1 MGVTDLDAFLRAAG
15 TTREELVRDVRAKS
29 VDLAGTIHDEIGRLR
44 ESPGRRPKPAMR
56 ASEEIADEI
65 QGLLRDLLT
74 DLEIL
79 IVAGDVT
86 LKDVTV
92 DDIHPS
98 AVAPYLTIAVRAHL
112 GARNAD
118 RTDVSPTPLSTA
130 RAALDIA
137 LDRVDRYV
145 KGIATLF
152 GEPIVDRPT
161 EERERE

>member
-1 MGVTDLDAFLRAAG
+1 MGELDLEAFLRSAG
-15 TTREELVRDVRAKS
+15 TTREELVRDARAEAM
-29 VDLAGTIHDEIGRLR
+29 DLAGTIHDEVQRLR
-44 ESPGRRPKPAMR
+44 GSLGRRPKSAVR

-65 QGLLRDLLT
+65 QGLLRELLT

-79 IVAGDVT
+79 IVARDLT

-92 DDIHPS
+92 DDIHPA

-118 RTDVSPTPLSTA
+118 RTDVSPMPLSTA
-130 RAALDIA
+130 RAAFDIA
-137 LDRVDRYV
+137 VDRVDRYV

-152 GEPIVDRPT
+152 GEPIVDLPA
-161 EERERE
+161 EELNPQ